1 MYFKVRV
8 WHQVCLG
15 PTWQKGWWR
24 APRSSVAPSGSTT
37 WTGNRREE
45 PSGPGRTTWT
55 SSSGGTSFELSTCNT
70 SSPPPPLFNN
80 NKNKIKK
87 IISVTV
93 YMFSFDLLHDHFH
106 VLWLLMFWYFFFHY
120 CRISNLGVSN
130 DTEIDWKALS
140 DNWPR

>member
-8 WHQVCLG
+8 SHQVCLG

-45 PSGPGRTTWT
+45 PSGPGRMTWT
-55 SSSGGTSFELSTCNT
+55 SSSGGASFELSTCNN
-70 SSPPPPLFNN
+70 SPPLFNN
-80 NKNKIKK
+80 NKNKIK

-106 VLWLLMFWYFFFHY
+106 VLWLLMFWHFFFY
-120 CRISNLGVSN
+120 FCRISNLGVSN